1 MKSTES
7 YYRLVIDLYREAIKG
22 DQEMNIKERI
32 YEARRQLSMAITTA
46 HVLNNTDKDL
56 ITLKSDLD
64 YLEGCI

>member
-1 MKSTES
+1 
-7 YYRLVIDLYREAIKG
+7 
-22 DQEMNIKERI
+22 MNIKERI

-56 ITLKSDLD
+56 ITLKSDLE

>member
-22 DQEMNIKERI
+22 DPEMNIKERI
-32 YEARRQLSMAITTA
+32 YEARRQLSMAITTT

-56 ITLKSDLD
+56 ITLKSDLE